1 MAELSLP
8 HNSNGITVHFS
19 IPQIIY
25 GKQARFKYRLV
36 GHKEEYKELQGA
48 RSISFGPLPPGSY
61 SLEIAPVSNNTNFN
75 PVYSTLCIKIMRP
88 WYTSWWAYLLWVT
101 IFVVV
106 VVTIYY
112 IYIHRKTIESELS
125 LQQEQCIQTEQ
136 KYMEATQQ
144 QREAEEERE
153 RVLRL
158 LRQGIVSED
167 GLSPEDSKFIN
178 DCKECIAQNLRN
190 PELSVDF
197 IATELNMSH
206 SALYK
211 RVKAA
216 TGHSVVDLIIDTRL
230 SRAIELI
237 RSGAN
242 NMTEVAEY
250 CGFNDLRSFRA
261 TFKSRMGMSPKQ
273 YAKEL

>member
-1 MAELSLP
+1 MGNNFCS
-8 HNSNGITVHFS
+8 SCCDYI
-19 IPQIIY
+19 
-25 GKQARFKYRLV
+25 
-36 GHKEEYKELQGA
+36 
-48 RSISFGPLPPGSY
+48 
-61 SLEIAPVSNNTNFN
+61 NNT
-75 PVYSTLCIKIMRP
+75 
-88 WYTSWWAYLLWVT
+88 
-101 IFVVV
+101 
-106 VVTIYY
+106 
-112 IYIHRKTIESELS
+112 RKNIESELS
-125 LQQEQCIQTEQ
+125 LQQEQRIQTEQ

-144 QREAEEERE
+144 HREAEEERE

-178 DCKECIAQNLRN
+178 DCKECIVQNLRN

-197 IATELNMSH
+197 IAAELNMSH

-211 RVKAA
+211 RVKAV
-216 TGHSVVDLIIDTRL
+216 TDHSVVDLIIDTRL

-273 YAKEL
+273 FAKEL